1 MSRVSSFSPAD
12 RQKFMNLLSKECGN
26 SATYTSKQILAV
38 ETKHK
43 LGRQW
48 WLINGNTYRV
58 SRGVYSINAG
68 NNMPKKTVD
77 KKPKTIMPAIKLD
90 TVPVATKPIETV
102 SETTMNLQHDITV
115 HSVSLIPSKANG
127 YVPFG
132 HFNDVYSV
140 IASKRFYPVFI
151 TGLSGNG
158 KTMMVE
164 QGCAKAKREMF
175 RVNITIETDEDDLIG
190 GFRLVNGAT
199 VWHNGPVVSAM
210 ERGAVLLLDE
220 IDLASNKI
228 MCLQPVL
235 ESKPIYLKKINK
247 LVHPAPGFT
256 VIATAN
262 TKGRGSDDGRFIGTN
277 ILNEAFLERYSITL
291 EQEYPPI
298 NTEKKILSNVLATH
312 NIEEEKFVDMLTKWA
327 DIIRRTFKEGG
338 VNDIISTRRLIHIC
352 DAYGIFDRNK
362 MKAIGFCLNRFDDD
376 TKKSFMDLY
385 TKVDEEANPP
395 VVMQPQIDP
404 VTGQPVITTDPN
416 TASMSDPVAAFVG
429 VPVATTPN
437 IT

>member
-1 MSRVSSFSPAD
+1 MARVSSFSPAD
-12 RQKFMNLLSKECGN
+12 RQNFISLLIKEYGN
-26 SATYTSKQILAV
+26 SETYTSKQILAA

-48 WLINGNTYRV
+48 WLINGDTYRV
-58 SRGVYSINAG
+58 SRGVYTIKPG
-68 NNMPKKTVD
+68 NVNMPKKIAD
-77 KKPKTIMPAIKLD
+77 KKPRIKTPSVELD
-90 TVPVATKPIETV
+90 TIPVSKEPIRLEEESIV
-102 SETTMNLQHDITV
+102 NLQRDVTV
-115 HSVSLIPSKANG
+115 HKMSLVPNKASG

-132 HFNDVYSV
+132 HFSDVAAV
-140 IASKRFYPVFI
+140 IGSRRFYPMFI

-164 QGCAKAKREMF
+164 QACAKTKREMF

-190 GFRLVNGAT
+190 GFRLINGAT
-199 VWHNGPVVSAM
+199 VWHNGPVVAAM

-235 ESKPIYLKKINK
+235 EGKPIYLKKINK

-291 EQEYPPI
+291 EQEYPPVA
-298 NTEKKILSNVLATH
+298 TEKKILSNVLATH

-338 VNDIISTRRLIHIC
+338 LNDIISTRRLVHIC

-395 VVMQPQIDP
+395 VVMQSQIDP
-404 VTGQPVITTDPN
+404 VTEQPVITTDPMIATS
-416 TASMSDPVAAFVG
+416 TAPVS
-429 VPVATTPN
+429 TTPN
-437 IT
+437 IA